1 MYQMEHDRAVHEF
14 ETRSFY
20 ERGAS
25 SQSGLLGSLVL
36 GLLLAAVG
44 AAAWWSFKLLR
55 WGFGHLLRL
64 VGWGGVATAT
74 AVALAGGYA
83 WVRFFS

>member
-1 MYQMEHDRAVHEF
+1 VS
-14 ETRSFY
+14 TTN
-20 ERGAS
+20 
-25 SQSGLLGSLVL
+25 L

-44 AAAWWSFKLLR
+44 AAAWWSLKLLR

-64 VGWGGVATAT
+64 VGWGGVATVA